1 MIKHVELV
9 VTEKCTLKCRHCA
22 SRMPYY
28 KHPSDL
34 AWGGGIEEF
43 DQFLSAVDLLLELRI
58 LGGEPFLYQDLHKL
72 VNRYV
77 KCEKIKR
84 ITIYTN
90 ATVVPD
96 QKAVQALHAANVSV
110 HISDYG
116 QQSKKLKE
124 LQQIFTDQGISHT
137 VHHYEKWYDMGPV
150 TKRDYEECQ
159 LETMY
164 DGCYAAKCHTFLN
177 GKLYICPRAAHGE
190 SLGFFRNGPGET
202 VDFKKGR
209 TDRNEKR
216 QQLLQMLDGKKR
228 FEACRYCKGCGNQ
241 SPEVKAAE
249 QMEKDRWK
257 YCSFRLRILSGELR
271 IMSWI
276 TGNGLTGKNFSL
288 ILRQWAKNLI
298 LQTRYFPPAAK
309 FIIFHAMRKMTAGS
323 LPEKYTVFWMKGMM
337 LCICIRSS
345 GKVYWS
351 RKSAWNV
358 RFPK

>member
-1 MIKHVELV
+1 MQALCHITSIRRIWH
-9 VTEKCTLKCRHCA
+9 
-22 SRMPYY
+22 
-28 KHPSDL
+28 
-34 AWGGGIEEF
+34 GGGVIEEF

-58 LGGEPFLYQDLHKL
+58 LGGEPFLYKDLHKL
-72 VNRYV
+72 VNRYA

-124 LQQIFTDQGISHT
+124 LQQIFTDRGISHT

-202 VDFKKGR
+202 VDFKEGR
-209 TDRNEKR
+209 TDRNEKK

-249 QMEKDRWK
+249 QMEKDR
-257 YCSFRLRILSGELR
+257 
-271 IMSWI
+271 
-276 TGNGLTGKNFSL
+276 
-288 ILRQWAKNLI
+288 
-298 LQTRYFPPAAK
+298 
-309 FIIFHAMRKMTAGS
+309 
-323 LPEKYTVFWMKGMM
+323 
-337 LCICIRSS
+337 
-345 GKVYWS
+345 
-351 RKSAWNV
+351 
-358 RFPK
+358 